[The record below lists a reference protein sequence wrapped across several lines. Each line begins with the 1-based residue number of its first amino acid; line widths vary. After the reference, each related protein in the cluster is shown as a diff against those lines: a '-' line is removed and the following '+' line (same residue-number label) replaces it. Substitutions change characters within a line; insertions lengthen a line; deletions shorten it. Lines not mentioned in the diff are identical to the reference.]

1 MDQVRWRKPINYL
14 MAVFIVFGILS
25 YFPDLSNAVKGF
37 LLIPAL
43 VSLGYLFEC
52 GASYNTLQSPSQ
64 RVIKLRSLLFPLGAM
79 IFILISGVWENKP
92 FLEAIAEPIFWMAL
106 PLILILWLV
115 GSALYRYLRI
125 QPHEKERLLEI

>member
-25 YFPDLSNAVKGF
+25 YFPGLSNAVKGF

-52 GASYNTLQSPSQ
+52 GASYNTLQSPNQ

-79 IFILISGVWENKP
+79 IFILISGAWDNRP
-92 FLEAIAEPIFWMAL
+92 FLEAISEPVLWVAL
-106 PLILILWLV
+106 PLTLSLWLA
-115 GSALYRYLRI
+115 GSTLFRYLNLNP
-125 QPHEKERLLEI
+125 QEL